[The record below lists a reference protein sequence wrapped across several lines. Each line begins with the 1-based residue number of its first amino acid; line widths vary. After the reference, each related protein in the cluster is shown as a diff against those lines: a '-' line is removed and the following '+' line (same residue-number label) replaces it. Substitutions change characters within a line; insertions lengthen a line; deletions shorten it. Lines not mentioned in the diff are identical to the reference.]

1 MEVFRRITE
10 NGDII
15 FMAIVAIAG
24 AWGLA
29 TKLNA
34 SIKVIVGFIIAM
46 IVITAVW
53 RGRETLFPIVQNM
66 ILGLLGQG

>member
-1 MEVFRRITE
+1 MEVFRRIAE

-29 TKLNA
+29 TKLNT

-53 RGRETLFPIVQNM
+53 RARETLFPIVQNM

>member
-1 MEVFRRITE
+1 MEVFRRIAE

-15 FMAIVAIAG
+15 FM
-24 AWGLA
+24 
-29 TKLNA
+29 
-34 SIKVIVGFIIAM
+34 VIVGFIIAM